1 VEAEARGKDTL
12 RPPSVKEDLPF
23 APLPYDSPIDLT
35 PCFFSPVPESSRAG
49 KKNKNEPIS
58 MDQLEL
64 ALLGYSPQTSAIRS
78 MKNADASGRPAS
90 GPGSGGSGG
99 SGEKR
104 GTPRDARV
112 LGNFGFKRA
121 QLVSPQKTPQR
132 EERVIV
138 VL

>member
-1 VEAEARGKDTL
+1 VEAAAGGKGAV
-12 RPPSVKEDLPF
+12 RAGPPAVKEDLPF
-23 APLPYDSPIDLT
+23 APNDSPIDLT
-35 PCFFSPVPESSRAG
+35 PCFFSPVPETGRHR
-49 KKNKNEPIS
+49 NDPIS
-58 MDQLEL
+58 MDQLEQ

-78 MKNADASGRPAS
+78 MKNADASSRPAS

-121 QLVSPQKTPQR
+121 QPASTPPHIQ
-132 EERVIV
+132 ERVIV